1 MGKILLLS
9 VGINNYPHLN
19 SQLNYCVADAELIY
33 DNYSQFNCQL
43 KQLLL
48 DENATRDE
56 ILKSIQDIKEIIRD
70 EDYFIFSFAGHGFTI
85 CDDQEKINSKNSF
98 ICPQNFNPKYWD
110 ITAISLYDLNE
121 QINSLEANSKLVIFD
136 ACHSGGALRKI
147 SEEFNLRDIE
157 ITDLIE
163 ILGTNAG
170 TCIFTACD
178 SHETAGE
185 NEEIGHGIFTHSLIE
200 SLEELGIDK
209 KHALFE
215 EVHDL
220 VSTKVKIATSNE
232 QNPKVKCNEEDF
244 KVLTLPESKD
254 SSRDEIQIDTT
265 IVPTSS
271 LNKSYEYVNPE
282 KMTQLEQ
289 TAIQLIHEDRFIE
302 FDKLFKSTINSIYKK
317 LANPDIQYSAKIE
330 DAIPYYESC
339 REYLKPLI
347 LLSNYDIDYYN
358 SKCLMNNLDYI
369 LGFEKL
375 CHGKSGKTAIIEI
388 PLVLI
393 AEFLFQIMTKAYSK
407 KDTNVLRKITSYQ
420 IDLYGITA
428 PIIYQISFWSSD
440 MFQRNID
447 TFLKYLYDAEWI
459 KNDMFNEK
467 FIEEMNEICFLFD
480 CYSSNQENYSFY
492 PTYIAFNDFNA
503 PDRVTSKLESSELN
517 KFIEILFS
525 VKIEEFVP
533 IIIQRLNYI
542 ATNYTGIRYFH
553 LGGSFKALILRLE
566 QLNQ

>member
-9 VGINNYPHLN
+9 TGINSYPHLN

-33 DNYSQFNCQL
+33 DNYSQFNCQF
-43 KQLLL
+43 KKLLL
-48 DENATRDE
+48 DENATKDG
-56 ILKSIQDIKEIIRD
+56 ILKSFQDIKEIIRD

-85 CDDQEKINSKNSF
+85 CDDQENINSKNSF
-98 ICPQNFNPKYWD
+98 ICPQNFDPQYWD
-110 ITAISLYDLNE
+110 ITAISLYDLKE
-121 QINSLEANSKLVIFD
+121 QINSLKANSKLVFFD

-157 ITDLIE
+157 IANLIE
-163 ILGTNAG
+163 ILGNNAG

-185 NEEIGHGIFTHSLIE
+185 NGEIGHGIFTHSLIE
-200 SLEELGIDK
+200 SLEELGRDK

-215 EVHDL
+215 EVHSL
-220 VSTKVKIATSNE
+220 VSTKVKTATSNE
-232 QNPKVKCNEEDF
+232 QNPKVKCNEDDF

-254 SSRDEIQIDTT
+254 SSRNEIQIDTT

-282 KMTQLEQ
+282 KMTHLEQ
-289 TAIQLIHEDRFIE
+289 TAIRLIYEDRFIE
-302 FDKLFKSTINSIYKK
+302 LDTLFKSTINSIYKK

-339 REYLKPLI
+339 REYFKPLI
-347 LLSNYDIDYYN
+347 LLSDYDIYYYD

-375 CHGKSGKTAIIEI
+375 CHGKSGTRGIIEI

-393 AEFLFQIMTKAYSK
+393 AEFIFQIMTKAYSK

-420 IDLYGITA
+420 VDLYGTTA
-428 PIIYQISFWSSD
+428 PIIYQISFWLPD
-440 MFQRNID
+440 MFQRNAD
-447 TFLKYLYDAEWI
+447 NFLNYLYGAEWI
-459 KNDMFNEK
+459 KKDMFNEK
-467 FIEEMNEICFLFD
+467 FIEEINEICFLFD
-480 CYSSNQENYSFY
+480 CYSSNQENYSFH
-492 PTYIAFNDFNA
+492 PTYITFNDFNA
-503 PDRVTSKLESSELN
+503 PERVTSKLESGEL
-517 KFIEILFS
+517 KDFIEKLFS
-525 VKIEEFVP
+525 VEIKEFVP
-533 IIIQRLNYI
+533 IIIQRLRE
-542 ATNYTGIRYFH
+542 TTSYTGIGHFH
-553 LGGSFKALILRLE
+553 LNLLHITISRLE